1 MHNKAVFFED
11 KKMTPWMESRILLIN
26 AVSILNINIKP
37 DGIEPSDEEAI
48 SVLSELLEEEEL
60 IRFAATRLLRRVP
73 GS

>member
-1 MHNKAVFFED
+1 
-11 KKMTPWMESRILLIN
+11 MTPWLESRILLIN

-48 SVLSELLEEEEL
+48 SVLSELLEEEVL
-60 IRFAATRLLRRVP
+60 IRFAATQLLRRVP